1 MATGATVLGI
11 KAKLL
16 KQLPIFYPRS
26 IEDQNKIA
34 ANIEDVEKSSDR
46 LAALSQQKLDALH
59 ELKQSILAKAFRG
72 ELTQEEIA
80 A

>member
-1 MATGATVLGI
+1 MDGLNMGI
-11 KAKLL
+11 IKSLPV
-16 KQLPIFYPRS
+16 QLPK
-26 IEDQNKIA
+26 IEKQHLIVA
-34 ANIEDVEKSSDR
+34 AIREFQGTTE
-46 LAALSQQKLDALH
+46 ALSKIYENKLDALH